1 MRADADKLRQ
11 VFSNIIDNA
20 IDAMESTT
28 GERRLEFAI
37 QNNGAGMAAVRIRD
51 NGCGI
56 ADDKIAK
63 IFNPFYTSK
72 TNGTG
77 LGLGVAKKVIDSH
90 RGTIEVHS
98 KVGQGTE
105 FVLAIPLSDSV
116 RDSDDV
122 RSVVDRRI
130 IAADAAAEATAA
142 PAPQSNGR
150 GAAETTPIIPLAAG
164 APIRPDLEATKLKG
178 RLLVVDDE
186 RGIVI
191 ALKGPL
197 HQGGL
202 RGRDRG
208 VRRGSAREGQGRA
221 CSTSSSPTSA

>member
-1 MRADADKLRQ
+1 VRADADKLRQ

-37 QNNGAGMAAVRIRD
+37 TNNGAGMAAVRIRD

-105 FVLAIPLSDSV
+105 FVLAVPLSDAV
-116 RDSDDV
+116 RDNDDV
-122 RSVVDRRI
+122 VQSSTDE
-130 IAADAAAEATAA
+130 ASMAMGADATTELS
-142 PAPQSNGR
+142 PQNNGS
-150 GAAETTPIIPLAAG
+150 GANTTPIIPLAAG
-164 APIRPDLEATKLKG
+164 APSATTT
-178 RLLVVDDE
+178 RL
-186 RGIVI
+186 RN
-191 ALKGPL
+191 
-197 HQGGL
+197 
-202 RGRDRG
+202 
-208 VRRGSAREGQGRA
+208 
-221 CSTSSSPTSA
+221 